1 MVEKSKINGDG
12 EENQVSEVVKA
23 LRILSDGKIP
33 LKYDEAASL
42 YKDGQIQVNMSLEDF
57 NNSLIQSKASYV
69 NSLFGD
75 IRYDQYFLEMEDSNI
90 YIRYADARVAQI
102 DESKI
107 DDINLYR
114 VVRDVMVEN
123 ADSYRINKTLYCFN

>member
-1 MVEKSKINGDG
+1 MVEESKINGDG
-12 EENQVSEVVKA
+12 EESKVSEVVKA
-23 LRILSDGKIP
+23 LVLLSDGKIP
-33 LKYDEAASL
+33 LNYNEVASL

-57 NNSLIQSKASYV
+57 NKSLIQSKASYV